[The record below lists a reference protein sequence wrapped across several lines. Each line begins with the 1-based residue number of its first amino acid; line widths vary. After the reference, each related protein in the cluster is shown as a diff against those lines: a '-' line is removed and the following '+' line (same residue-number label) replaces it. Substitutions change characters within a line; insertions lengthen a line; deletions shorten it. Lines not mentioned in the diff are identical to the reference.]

1 MIALQDRQ
9 LVYEFLMLELAIRS
23 LQYDIDN
30 MKHLKFAELYFTQL
44 DGVLKNLQVD
54 YHWRRKKLVGK
65 KIRFYKWVKVD
76 DYFTD
81 AILATDGEDVVIRF
95 STHVLKQNSQL
106 LIEQKMLPIIHK
118 V

>member
-23 LQYDIDN
+23 LQHDIDN

-81 AILATDGEDVVIRF
+81 AILATNGEDAVIRF

-118 V
+118 I